1 MTPSLDF
8 DARDFTQSVAGPPV
22 PIERLRALA
31 MVRLI
36 LLAPLAVG
44 PTAYFLWGLSADAW
58 HPEAGRAAAITHSAL
73 LVLYVIGS
81 LLLYVVAK
89 RPRAAADR
97 SVAALNGVG
106 ILCEVLAVSAFLWG
120 TGSLASH
127 STAFFVV
134 IIGAYRFT
142 LGYSVGLWTLA
153 LVVVA
158 FVAGAL
164 LELGG
169 VLPVAPLL
177 QAPLAHPAWTDPG
190 YASNVVSGV
199 LLPCVAMFACANYAH
214 NQSARLHA
222 YITDMVLRRYLPA
235 ALVDKAARGELQLD
249 APPER
254 RVVTAMFTDLVGFT
268 ALSER
273 LGPEAIGEAING
285 YLAAVADLAHIHGA
299 TVDKFIGDCVMVVFG
314 TPEPLAEAE
323 QARRAI
329 ALAQAIHEAVPRLSD
344 DPPLQARTGINTGE
358 AVAGNFG
365 SQHRSDYTVLGP
377 AVNLAARLE
386 SASKPGRI
394 LIGPATA
401 ALLQDDVKLEPT
413 DPLHLKGVR
422 EAVTA
427 YFVGDNA

>member
-1 MTPSLDF
+1 MTPTLEF
-8 DARDFTQSVAGPPV
+8 DARDFTHAVQGPPV
-22 PIERLRALA
+22 PIERLRTVAKI
-31 MVRLI
+31 RLF
-36 LLAPLAVG
+36 LFAPLAMT
-44 PTAYFLWGLSADAW
+44 PTTFFLWDQTATAW
-58 HPEAGRAAAITHSAL
+58 HPEAGRAAALGHSAMT
-73 LVLYVIGS
+73 VLYVGVS
-81 LLLYVVAK
+81 WLLYVVAK
-89 RPRAAADR
+89 RPRAATDR
-97 SVAALNGVG
+97 SVTALNGAAV
-106 ILCEVLAVSAFLWG
+106 LCEILTVSAFLWG

-134 IIGAYRFT
+134 LIGAYRFT
-142 LGYSVGLWTLA
+142 LGHSVGLWTLA
-153 LVVVA
+153 GVLVA
-158 FVAGAL
+158 FVSGTL

-169 VLPVAPLL
+169 VLPIAPLL
-177 QAPLAHPAWTDPG
+177 KAPLAHPAWTDPLH
-190 YASNVVSGV
+190 ATAVVVGV
-199 LLPCVAMFACANYAH
+199 GLPCITMFAFANYAH
-214 NQSARLHA
+214 NQSARLHS